1 MKNFLLIVGIV
12 IVFVFALYLWQKN
25 AGDVTTSG
33 NKTYKEMTSREV
45 ALLCTTDMATEFH
58 IHPEIRIFIN
68 GAEVLVPH
76 DTGIK
81 PLCMNSIHTHKDTPV
96 VHVESPLQKDF
107 TLGDFFAVWEKPF
120 DSTHLLDYIAT
131 STGQITVTVNG
142 TKVDTF
148 ENTALNDTDQIV
160 IEANY

>member
-25 AGDVTTSG
+25 TGEVTTSD
-33 NKTYKEMTSREV
+33 NKTYEEMTSREV

-81 PLCMNSIHTHKDTPV
+81 PLCMNSIHTHKDTPI
-96 VHVESPLQKDF
+96 VHVESPLKKDF
-107 TLGDFFAVWEKPF
+107 TLGDFFAVWDKPF
-120 DSTHLLDYIAT
+120 SSMEILDFVAT
-131 STGQITVTVNG
+131 NPNQISVTVNG

-148 ENTALNDTDQIV
+148 ENTILNDKDKIV